1 MNNIL
6 LPIIIILLV
15 IAFIAYILKR
25 DSAVDAGAKPWAVKV
40 PIFNVFVTPSRWF
53 WRKVRENKRVV
64 AGFIVV
70 SVFALWV
77 WLK

>member
-15 IAFIAYILKR
+15 ITFIAYILKR
-25 DSAVDAGAKPWAVKV
+25 DSAVDDDAKPWTVKV
-40 PIFNVFVTPSRWF
+40 PILDVFISPSRWV
-53 WRKVRENKRVV
+53 WRKVRENKRAV
-64 AGFIVV
+64 AGFIIV